1 MSGAATAERRAA
13 LVEQREHLRKEVVA
27 LGGDPDTEDA
37 TFDVERGFADS
48 AHSTEERARAL
59 SVLRALRSNLGWVER
74 ALRKMDLGTYGPCES
89 CGTAI
94 SDERLD
100 ALPWAVL
107 CIACKAKGEGR

>member
-1 MSGAATAERRAA
+1 MQTVVSSG
-13 LVEQREHLRKEVVA
+13 
-27 LGGDPDTEDA
+27 GGSWPRSIPANARIDA
-37 TFDVERGFADS
+37 TNTQLEALTDRVERGFADS

-59 SVLRALRSNLGWVER
+59 SVLKALRSNLGWVER

>member
-13 LVEQREHLRKEVVA
+13 LVDQREHLRKEVVA

-59 SVLRALRSNLGWVER
+59 SVLKALRSNLGWVER
-74 ALRKMDLGTYGPCES
+74 ALDRKST
-89 CGTAI
+89 
-94 SDERLD
+94 RLNSSH
-100 ALPWAVL
+100 
-107 CIACKAKGEGR
+107 